1 MMLYTTEMLS
11 YNSKTHCTRT
21 HQNPKMLQNHEIEEG
36 MNLWLIEVFNGLMIM
51 LLSLGRYL

>member
-1 MMLYTTEMLS
+1 MMLYTTEMVS
-11 YNSKTHCTRT
+11 YSSKTHYTRT

-51 LLSLGRYL
+51 LLSLGWYL